1 MTALSARGGSPGGLW
16 RLTPRTGLAIL
27 GAEIRKGLAS
37 QLAHPVGHLITL
49 LISTVLYLGMQY
61 VLGQGS
67 LRRDLLPQTLVAI
80 SGYWFLQYAGLVMVA
95 DLIEE
100 KRSGTYAQA
109 HLTPA
114 PAWLVMVGRL
124 GTASVLGVLV
134 AVTAT
139 AVPMLVAGVTI
150 PPHPAA
156 LVPYALVIVN
166 VLAFTFVL
174 AAIAVRS
181 PAIGALQSLL
191 TTLVI
196 MLNGS
201 MIPLALYPG
210 WLAGVARFLPTTLG
224 VEATARVLFGGESLA
239 DIWSDGTL
247 LWAIGYTVALVGLGA
262 VLFAANHRRAVR
274 DGQLGQY

>member
-1 MTALSARGGSPGGLW
+1 MTALSAPAGRPGDLW
-16 RLTPRTGLAIL
+16 RLTPRTGLAVL
-27 GAEIRKGLAS
+27 GAEVRKGLAS
-37 QLAHPVGHLITL
+37 QLAHPVGHIITL
-49 LISTVLYLGMQY
+49 LISAVLYLGMQY
-61 VLGQGS
+61 VVGQGS
-67 LRRDLLPQTLVAI
+67 LQRDLLPQTLVAI
-80 SGYWFLQYAGLVMVA
+80 SGYWFLQYASLVMVA

-100 KRSGTYAQA
+100 KRNGTFAQA

-114 PAWLVMVGRL
+114 PAWLVMLGRL

-134 AVTAT
+134 AVVAT
-139 AVPMLVAGVTI
+139 VVPMLVAGVTI
-150 PPHPAA
+150 PLHWAA

-181 PAIGALQSLL
+181 PVIGALQSLF

-201 MIPLALYPG
+201 MIPLALYPT

-224 VEATARVLFGGESLA
+224 VEATTRVLFHGDSLA
-239 DIWSDGTL
+239 DVWSDGTL
-247 LWAIGYTVALVGLGA
+247 PWAVGYTVALVVFGA
-262 VLFAANHRRAVR
+262 VLFAGNHRRAVR